1 MFLRSL
7 VAEFLGTA
15 FLLATVIGS
24 GILLH
29 KIDAGNVAVT
39 VFGIAVATGG
49 VLYALIQMLSS
60 VSAHFNPIVT
70 FVSAMRGD
78 FRWSWVIPYVAI
90 QNLGAVAGVM
100 IANLMFD
107 GAFVSFSTTERLGS
121 GQWLSESFATFG
133 LIGVILGTSKGKP
146 DAVPQAVSMY
156 VMGAIMFTSSTC
168 FANPAVTI
176 SRIFT
181 DTICGIRP
189 GDVRAFIGFQIA
201 GALAAMVVFGWLLKA
216 PKEIS
221 KAPPIQNAEH
231 QAAREK
237 LRELTGVR

>member
-7 VAEFLGTA
+7 VAECLGTA

-49 VLYALIQMLSS
+49 VLYALIQTLGSI
-60 VSAHFNPIVT
+60 SAHFNPVVT
-70 FVSAMRGD
+70 LVSAIRGEL
-78 FRWSWVIPYVAI
+78 RWGWVAPYAGVQI
-90 QNLGAVAGVM
+90 LGAIVGVM
-100 IANLMFD
+100 LANLMFD
-107 GAFVSFSTTERLGS
+107 GAAISFSNTQRAGS
-121 GQWLSESFATFG
+121 GQWLSEFIATFG

-146 DAVPQAVSMY
+146 DAVPQAVSTY
-156 VMGAIMFTSSTC
+156 VMGAILFTSSTC

-189 GDVRAFIGFQIA
+189 VDVPAFIGCQIA
-201 GALAAMVVFGWLLKA
+201 GALAALLVFGWLLK
-216 PKEIS
+216 PSLQPS
-221 KAPPIQNAEH
+221 KAPSEQHPEH
-231 QAAREK
+231 LAAREK
-237 LRELTGVR
+237 QRELTAVR

>member
-1 MFLRSL
+1 M
-7 VAEFLGTA
+7 
-15 FLLATVIGS
+15 LATVIGS

-29 KIDAGNVAVT
+29 KIDAGNVAIT

-49 VLYALIQMLSS
+49 VLYALIQMLGSI
-60 VSAHFNPIVT
+60 SAHFNPVVT
-70 FVSAMRGD
+70 LVSAIRGD
-78 FRWSWVIPYVAI
+78 LRWGWLVPYVAAQI
-90 QNLGAVAGVM
+90 LGAIVGVM
-100 IANLMFD
+100 LANMMFD
-107 GAFVSFSTTERLGS
+107 GAAVSFSITQRAGS
-121 GQWLSESFATFG
+121 GQWLSEFIATFG

-189 GDVRAFIGFQIA
+189 GDVLAFIGFQIA
-201 GALAAMVVFGWLLKA
+201 GALAALVVFSWLLKPSHQA
-216 PKEIS
+216 PK
-221 KAPPIQNAEH
+221 APAEQH
-231 QAAREK
+231 PEHLAAREK
-237 LRELTGVR
+237 QRELTAAR

>member
-7 VAEFLGTA
+7 VAECLGTA

-29 KIDAGNVAVT
+29 KLDAGNVAVT

-49 VLYALIQMLSS
+49 VLYALIQMLGSI
-60 VSAHFNPIVT
+60 SAHFNPVVT
-70 FVSAMRGD
+70 LVSAIRGD
-78 FRWSWVIPYVAI
+78 LRWGWLAPYVAAQI
-90 QNLGAVAGVM
+90 LGAIVGVM
-100 IANLMFD
+100 LANLMFD
-107 GAFVSFSTTERLGS
+107 GAAISFSITQRAGS
-121 GQWLSESFATFG
+121 GQWLSEFVATFG

-189 GDVRAFIGFQIA
+189 ADVPLFIGFQIA
-201 GALAAMVVFGWLLKA
+201 GALAALVVFGWLLK
-216 PKEIS
+216 PSSKTS
-221 KAPPIQNAEH
+221 KAPSEQHSEH
-231 QAAREK
+231 LAAREK
-237 LRELTGVR
+237 QRELTAVR